1 MAGLRKL
8 KGKWYI
14 RVYLPNGKEKLL
26 PTKTRDKKLALAYK
40 RKIEEREFL
49 VRAKLAEDLDL
60 DNESLFKAINQF
72 LRDCK
77 VRLRTNTCESYR
89 LAMDNLSKC
98 WGDIPLKQISSEH
111 HTRLK
116 QFLASWLKPGAV
128 NVRLR
133 AIRAFLNWLVST
145 SKLDRLP
152 CKLTLIKVD
161 EGLPKFFTPAELEK
175 VFAQVKDL
183 KIKAAFRVLA
193 ETGLR
198 RSELFNCTLEDG
210 FLHLHHTKGRRDRL
224 VPLPPTLLPDFL
236 LATEDPYR
244 PNTITQAFTAALRA
258 SGIEPKGRSLHSLR
272 HTFALREYYRTGDI
286 YYVKGLLGHS
296 AVTVTERYL
305 KFPQEYLEK
314 VFGER
319 VQRYPLR
326 QQFANL
332 ITTKPPFQA

>member
-8 KGKWYI
+8 RGKYYI
-14 RVYLPNGKEKLL
+14 RVYLPGGKEKLL
-26 PTKTRDKKLALAYK
+26 PTKTNDKRLAEAYK

-49 VRAKLAEDLDL
+49 VRAKLAEDLEIDQ
-60 DNESLFKAINQF
+60 ECLFEATDEF
-72 LRDCK
+72 LKDCK
-77 VRLRTNTCESYR
+77 VRLRETTYESYR
-89 LAMDNLSKC
+89 LAMDNLRKC
-98 WGDIPLKQISSEH
+98 WGNISIREITAAH
-111 HTRLK
+111 YTRLK

-133 AIRAFLNWLVST
+133 SIRTFLNWLVST
-145 SKLDRLP
+145 GKLDRLP
-152 CKLTLIKVD
+152 CKLTLMKVD
-161 EGLPKFFTPAELEK
+161 ESLPKFFTPAELEK
-175 VFAQVKDL
+175 IFAQVKDP
-183 KIKAAFRVLA
+183 KVKAAFRVLA
-193 ETGLR
+193 ETGIR
-198 RSELFNCTLEDG
+198 RSELFNCTLENG

-258 SGIEPKGRSLHSLR
+258 SGVEPKGRSLHSLR
-272 HTFALREYYRTGDI
+272 HTFALREYYRSGDI

-314 VFGER
+314 VFGEH
-319 VQRYPLR
+319 VQRYPSR
-326 QQFANL
+326 ERFADM
-332 ITTKPPFQA
+332 IAEKSSFQA